1 VYSYEGS
8 KSSCTAIMPDEPSV
22 VVTGV
27 VSQCCSVHCSSVACN
42 LHNTTSTALSTHI
55 HNSVQRVTSG
65 IVVAQLRS
73 LNTVGLKAA
82 KFDRELWRT
91 QLTPVLDAWEKLTAS
106 SSDIN
111 SSSSSSGKR
120 GTSSSK
126 ENSGAAAR
134 RYCH

>member
-1 VYSYEGS
+1 
-8 KSSCTAIMPDEPSV
+8 
-22 VVTGV
+22 
-27 VSQCCSVHCSSVACN
+27 
-42 LHNTTSTALSTHI
+42 
-55 HNSVQRVTSG
+55 VQRVTSG

-111 SSSSSSGKR
+111 SGGSSSGKR
-120 GTSSSK
+120 GAGSNNK

-134 RYCH
+134 RYCQIA

>member
-1 VYSYEGS
+1 
-8 KSSCTAIMPDEPSV
+8 
-22 VVTGV
+22 
-27 VSQCCSVHCSSVACN
+27 
-42 LHNTTSTALSTHI
+42 
-55 HNSVQRVTSG
+55 VTSG

-111 SSSSSSGKR
+111 SSGSSGKR
-120 GTSSSK
+120 GAGSNSK

-134 RYCH
+134 RYGLIT